1 MSMAPSDPWLI
12 SSDWLITYM
21 NLGTLYSI
29 NTETKEWCLEI
40 SRSSGASLLGREIPH
55 PHCPRPLV
63 LVLALL
69 LPDLPLPHL
78 HALPPR
84 HRSAITLTCPAKSPQ
99 TPMMHRI
106 LNTAEPTMVPTPTSP
121 LVMKTPETQ
130 SQHQPGCCGGCIQ
143 GVCRGTFLSVRLITE
158 GMQEAVEDWRE
169 LSNLHW
175 GHCPTRA
182 LALGLEHIHGK

>member
-1 MSMAPSDPWLI
+1 MSMVPSDSWPI

-29 NTETKEWCLEI
+29 NTETKGWCLGI
-40 SRSSGASLLGREIPH
+40 SSSSWASLLGHEIPC

-63 LVLALL
+63 LVLVLL
-69 LPDLPLPHL
+69 LPDRSLPHL
-78 HALPPR
+78 DSLPP
-84 HRSAITLTCPAKSPQ
+84 SQTPPSVITPTWPAKSPQ

-130 SQHQPGCCGGCIQ
+130 SQHQPGCCGRSYSK
-143 GVCRGTFLSVRLITE
+143 VCAE
-158 GMQEAVEDWRE
+158 E
-169 LSNLHW
+169 LS
-175 GHCPTRA
+175 
-182 LALGLEHIHGK
+182 